1 MPLRTL
7 TESVDR
13 LEQES
18 HLVRN
23 EMTALR
29 EEIRRKTITNRLAIG
44 AVLLLLACTIVAAFQ
59 VSLDNKRQIE
69 ESQRRWCPVVE
80 PLAPRSM
87 DPPPVGTPEQQQRS
101 QRIRTAFGELVKEFG
116 CTPSP

>member
-18 HLVRN
+18 HRVRD
-23 EMTALR
+23 ELTAVR
-29 EEIRRKTITNRLAIG
+29 EELRRKTMTTRLAIG
-44 AVLLLLACTIVAAFQ
+44 AVTLLMACTIVAAFQ
-59 VSLDNKRQIE
+59 VSLDNKRQID

-80 PLAPRSM
+80 PLAPRAS
-87 DPPPVGTPEQQQRS
+87 DPPPVGTPEQQERS
-101 QRIRTAFGELVKEFG
+101 QRIRTAFAQLVKEFG
-116 CTPSP
+116 CTAP